1 VTLINGDHA
10 GESLPARAVADR
22 SAGRGRDPRTSCRR
36 SRDAVIEIRGRS
48 PWVACGREE
57 ELTVDMKLE
66 VLVVPVS
73 DVDRAKHLLQEVKKR
88 APGR

>member
-1 VTLINGDHA
+1 MVTMPASRCPPRRRRSLGRERPRPADEPPEIA
-10 GESLPARAVADR
+10 GCRD
-22 SAGRGRDPRTSCRR
+22 RDP
-36 SRDAVIEIRGRS
+36 GRS